1 MCVDVT
7 HTTNIRPKRLVIIV
21 WKWRTIKIYLR
32 PQAFVSLSPLPSLS
46 CVLKGMLLTKK
57 QNMRSRSLYDGGNNR
72 TRRKYTHT
80 ATLSAINIYTHSAYI
95 GIACFFYFPH
105 QHFCTFMS
113 NNNNNKWVNKRIE
126 WRWMYFS

>member
-1 MCVDVT
+1 MLVDVT
-7 HTTNIRPKRLVIIV
+7 HTTNIRPKRLVIMEMKNYQDISSTASICFII
-21 WKWRTIKIYLR
+21 TIAIIIM
-32 PQAFVSLSPLPSLS
+32 
-46 CVLKGMLLTKK
+46 CVKRNAVNKK

-80 ATLSAINIYTHSAYI
+80 ATLSAIDIYTHSAYI
-95 GIACFFYFPH
+95 SIACFFYFPH

>member
-1 MCVDVT
+1 MLVDVT
-7 HTTNIRPKRLVIIV
+7 HTTNIRLKRLVIMEMKNYQDISSTASICFII
-21 WKWRTIKIYLR
+21 TIAIIIM
-32 PQAFVSLSPLPSLS
+32 
-46 CVLKGMLLTKK
+46 CVKRNAVNKK

-80 ATLSAINIYTHSAYI
+80 ATLSAIDIYTHSAYI
-95 GIACFFYFPH
+95 SIACFFYFPH

>member
-1 MCVDVT
+1 MLVDVT
-7 HTTNIRPKRLVIIV
+7 HTTNIRPKRLVIMEMKNYQDISSTASICFII
-21 WKWRTIKIYLR
+21 TIAIIIM
-32 PQAFVSLSPLPSLS
+32 
-46 CVLKGMLLTKK
+46 CVKRNAVNKK

-95 GIACFFYFPH
+95 SIACFFYFPH